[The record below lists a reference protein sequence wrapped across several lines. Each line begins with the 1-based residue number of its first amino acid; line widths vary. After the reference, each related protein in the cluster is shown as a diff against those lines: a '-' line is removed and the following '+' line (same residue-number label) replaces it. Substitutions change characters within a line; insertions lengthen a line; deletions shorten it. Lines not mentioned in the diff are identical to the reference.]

1 MILCEIITPNGLYKS
16 FNTSMLNVVTI
27 AGERGILPRHTPLVT
42 MLEISK
48 LTSIEDEVRYEYAIS
63 GGLLYFEKD
72 VAKILCDSIESKQ
85 EIDLERAKEAKVRAE
100 KHLKSPDSDYIRAEL
115 ALKKALNRIKVKNG

>member
-48 LTSIEDEVRYEYAIS
+48 LTSIEDEVRYEYAVS